1 VIAYLGGWRAV
12 DDDAL
17 VVVGVEI
24 TPLEDSDERE
34 VAELGGRLRSDLRQ
48 TSATR
53 VEAVSVGSAPV
64 GSKGFEVLALG
75 HFVVELARSAPAL
88 RKVVAVL
95 RDYVARQPVRSVKIS
110 LDGDVLEVTA
120 VSSED
125 QRRLIDAWIAQ
136 HAQPGQQQ

>member
-1 VIAYLGGWRAV
+1 M
-12 DDDAL
+12 DDEVSVL
-17 VVVGVEI
+17 MGVEI

-48 TSATR
+48 TPATR
-53 VEAVSVGSAPV
+53 VEAVSVGSAPA

-75 HFVVELARSAPAL
+75 HFVVEIANSVPAL
-88 RKVVAVL
+88 RKVVSVL
-95 RDYVARQPVRSVKIS
+95 REYVARQPVRSVKIS

-136 HAQPGQQQ
+136 HAQPVRQL